1 MTLQIIPVVLCGG
14 SGTRLWP
21 HSTAATPKQFLT
33 LFGDHSTFQTA
44 VQRAAAIDGVG
55 PILVIANRDHQAHID
70 AQLAAIGTRAHLLL
84 EPHARNSAAAI
95 AAASAYI
102 ARSWPEAVAVFLSAD
117 HHIPDS
123 AAFAAAVL
131 SGARAAQDD
140 RIVTLGLRPT
150 APSTAFGYILPEPGD
165 SAVRRVTAFVEKP
178 DAETALRYLRDGY
191 LWNSGTFIAR
201 PAVLLDE
208 LAVHAPK
215 VLAAASAAVE
225 QGLPAGNGISLGE
238 AFAAAPSISIDHAVM
253 EKTDRASVVPAD
265 FVWSDVGDWRAVLQ
279 VSDRDGE
286 GNSLTGSALAIDSQN
301 CIVRAPAGVKLAV
314 IGVRDLAVIVA
325 EDGSILVCDLSHS
338 QAVSRASDHFGADT
352 A

>member
-1 MTLQIIPVVLCGG
+1 MTPQIIPVVLCGG

-44 VQRAAAIDGVG
+44 VQRAAAIDGVET
-55 PILVIANRDHQAHID
+55 ILVIANQDHQAHIA
-70 AQLAAIGTRAHLLL
+70 AQLAAIGTPARLLL

-95 AAASAYI
+95 AAASAHI
-102 ARSWPEAVAVFLSAD
+102 ARTWPEAVAVFLSAD

-123 AAFAAAVL
+123 AAFAGAVL
-131 SGARAAQDD
+131 TGAQAALED

-165 SAVRRVTAFVEKP
+165 SAVRPVKAFVEKP
-178 DAETALRYLRDGY
+178 DAETARRYLRGGY

-201 PAVLLDE
+201 PAVLLED
-208 LAVHAPK
+208 LAVHAPQ
-215 VLAAASAAVE
+215 VLAAAVAAVD
-225 QGLPAGNGISLGE
+225 QSLTAGDATTLGA
-238 AFAAAPSISIDHAVM
+238 AFAAAPAISIDHAVM
-253 EKTDRASVVPAD
+253 EKTARASVVPAD
-265 FVWSDVGDWRAVLQ
+265 FEWSDVGDWRAVLQ
-279 VSDRDGE
+279 VSDRDGH
-286 GNSLTGSALAIDSQN
+286 GNSLTGAALAIDSQD

-325 EDGSILVCDLSHS
+325 EDGSILVCDLSQS
-338 QAVSRASDHFGADT
+338 QTVSRASDHFGADP